1 MFNQSAKKTENEFK
15 EAIKVYASK
24 TDDALRSGANNM
36 KDKVESYPT
45 TSILIAVGIGFILG
59 FVSGRRWNKSAGNN
73 KSREY
78 NQCVI
83 YSPKQKKEN
92 IWDI

>member
-1 MFNQSAKKTENEFK
+1 MFNQSAKKSENEFK

-45 TSILIAVGIGFILG
+45 TSILIAVGIGFVLG
-59 FVSGRRWNKSAGNN
+59 FVSGRRWINLLERINQGNAIVC
-73 KSREY
+73 Y
-78 NQCVI
+78 L
-83 YSPKQKKEN
+83 
-92 IWDI
+92 